1 MTGDIKIELTITA
14 EAVQALFSLLNLK
27 ESVNLVD
34 TTTAST
40 KESNKESIK
49 NSVNNTHYD
58 VDVVANKL
66 SIGKANRVEEESV
79 YPPTKEEIEEYAR
92 KKGYKIATKDEEG
105 FNPNRFYLYYSRLGW
120 CSKNGVSIV
129 KTWRETIDYW
139 MTNNVSNSAQAVDKT
154 KREEL
159 KATHP
164 FTPTEF

>member
-49 NSVNNTHYD
+49 DSINNTHYD
-58 VDVVANKL
+58 VDVVANKP
-66 SIGKANRVEEESV
+66 SIGKVNRVEEESV
-79 YPPTKEEIEEYAR
+79 YPPTKEEIEEYAKER
-92 KKGYKIATKDEEG
+92 GYKLDT
-105 FNPNRFYLYYSRLGW
+105 NRFYLYYSRLGW
-120 CSKNGVSIV
+120 CNKNGVSII
-129 KTWRETIDYW
+129 KTWKETIDYW